1 MKTYQDLL
9 NAVKKEGSVQ
19 LSSGVWLETAESLI
33 SQQKGWEDGD
43 GCKEMD
49 FTCAP
54 FWITTDDGE
63 TPVSIYDAEDL
74 KDFDDEGNY
83 YMV

>member
-9 NAVKKEGSVQ
+9 NAAKEEGSVQ

-54 FWITTDDGE
+54 FWLTTDDGQ
-63 TPVSIYDAEDL
+63 TPVSVCDAEDL
-74 KDFDDEGNY
+74 EYYEEGLSFY
-83 YMV
+83 K